1 MLIITACRFRLPVIS
16 GFVICGGVW
25 LSNAAVHGGIWRSH
39 GTPVVRVDVG
49 D

>member
-1 MLIITACRFRLPVIS
+1 VTGIAEASTAAVI
-16 GFVICGGVW
+16 GGGVW

>member
-1 MLIITACRFRLPVIS
+1 VTGIAAASAAVVI
-16 GFVICGGVW
+16 GGGVW

-39 GTPVVRVDVG
+39 ETAVVRVDVG